1 MKLMKKMVVVVCLLS
16 GAAAGL
22 HQALLKEEGVSCKQW
37 LGQQE
42 TFGTPVPSWCYS
54 QGFLK

>member
-16 GAAAGL
+16 GAAGLL

-37 LGQQE
+37 QGQQD
-42 TFGTPVPSWCYS
+42 FGTPVPGWCYS